1 MMFHKSIHASKMMF
15 VGILMV
21 MVLGLCTWTYPVS
34 SADSSMTN
42 ADATNGTK
50 IVAVEDV
57 LKSPENFSGTMGVA
71 GRVMNIDQSK
81 SMFFLGC
88 KTSTP
93 CACAMMPV
101 KYGGQMPEIGSDIVV
116 IGKITTTEAGKFIF
130 EGQEVKP
137 E

>member
-1 MMFHKSIHASKMMF
+1 MMFHKNIHASRAMF
-15 VGILMV
+15 VGILMAI
-21 MVLGLCTWTYPVS
+21 VLGLCAWTYPVS
-34 SADSSMTN
+34 SEDSSMTN
-42 ADATNGTK
+42 ADATNGKK
-50 IVAVEDV
+50 IVAVEDE

-71 GRVMNIDQSK
+71 GRVIRIDQSK

-130 EGQEVKP
+130 EGGEVKP

>member
-1 MMFHKSIHASKMMF
+1 MMLHKKIHASKAMF
-15 VGILMV
+15 VGILMAI
-21 MVLGLCTWTYPVS
+21 VLGLCTWTYPVS

-42 ADATNGTK
+42 DNATGGMK

-57 LKSPENFSGTMGVA
+57 LKSPENFSGTLGVD
-71 GRVMNIDQSK
+71 GRVMKVDQSK

-93 CACAMMPV
+93 CACALMPV
-101 KYGGQMPEIGSDIVV
+101 KYAGQMPEIGSDIVV
-116 IGKITTTEAGKFIF
+116 IGKITTTEAEKYIF

>member
-1 MMFHKSIHASKMMF
+1 MMFHEKIHAPRVMF
-15 VGILMV
+15 VGILMAT
-21 MVLGLCTWTYPVS
+21 VLGLCAWTYPAS
-34 SADSSMTN
+34 GTDSSMTN
-42 ADATNGTK
+42 ADATGGMK
-50 IVAVEDV
+50 IVPVADV

-71 GRVMNIDQSK
+71 GRVIKIDQSK

-93 CACAMMPV
+93 CACAVMPV
-101 KYGGQMPEIGSDIVV
+101 KYAGQMPEIGSDIVV
-116 IGKITTTEAGKFIF
+116 IGNITTTEAGKFIF

>member
-1 MMFHKSIHASKMMF
+1 MMFHKDIHVSMVTF
-15 VGILMV
+15 VGILMAI
-21 MVLGLCTWTYPVS
+21 VLGLCAWTYPVS
-34 SADSSMTN
+34 SAASSMTN
-42 ADATNGTK
+42 ANTTNGMK

-71 GRVMNIDQSK
+71 GRVIKIDQSK

-116 IGKITTTEAGKFIF
+116 IGKITTTEAGKYIF